1 VEDAVGNAVGDAPID
16 SRWDDD
22 TFLDELRAQT
32 DVTAD
37 ETVAALVRDGGV
49 AAVNRIFA
57 TLRADDRELPA
68 DAPAPLRDFIAATEA
83 PLPDLDFDRL
93 QRGGDVFLRHGFS
106 AAIVLLLDSLPQGY
120 SAPCLSRLLTISD
133 DLGTHPYKR
142 LMGVL
147 QLLVDISQARAFTPG
162 GRATVQAQ
170 KMRLL
175 HAGVRLQAHRFRPD
189 YQRRFGLPVNHE
201 DMLATSMGFSWL
213 VISGLRTLGAS
224 LRPEEEE
231 DLYYL
236 WYGFSRMMGIHP
248 PGRPDDDH
256 YVPRTVA
263 EAEIFYDAYARR
275 QYAAAEDNPDGVML
289 SRVNLKMVEDLLPR
303 WTRWLGLGIL
313 PRLVMTR
320 LLGEDGME
328 RVGIPAVTG
337 HRFLGG
343 GLGLV
348 LRTCQRLTDD
358 CPGHLAE
365 RLGRL
370 AFQEMI
376 DVSRGGEVTFCV
388 PVNLEELHSL
398 A

>member
-1 VEDAVGNAVGDAPID
+1 MGEAVID
-16 SRWDDD
+16 SRWNDD
-22 TFLDELRAQT
+22 TFLDELRRQA
-32 DVTAD
+32 DVAAD
-37 ETVAALVRDGGV
+37 ETVAALVREGGV
-49 AAVNRIFA
+49 DAVNQIFA
-57 TLRADDRELPA
+57 TLRADDQEIPA
-68 DAPAPLRDFIAATEA
+68 DAPAPFRDFVAATEA

-93 QRGGDVFLRHGFS
+93 QRGGDVFLRHAFS

-147 QLLVDISQARAFTPG
+147 QLLVDISQARAFAAG
-162 GRATVQAQ
+162 GRATVAAQ

-175 HAGVRLQAHRFRPD
+175 HAGVRFQTPRFRPD
-189 YQRRFGLPVNHE
+189 FQRRFGVPVNHE
-201 DMLATSMGFSWL
+201 DMLATAMGFSFL

-224 LRPEEEE
+224 LRPDEEE
-231 DLYYL
+231 DFYHL

-248 PGRPDDDH
+248 QGRPEDDH

-263 EAEIFYDAYARR
+263 EAEIFYEAYARR
-275 QYAAAEDNPDGVML
+275 QYAAAADNPDGVML
-289 SRVNLKMVEDLLPR
+289 ARANLAMVEDLMPR

-328 RVGIPAVTG
+328 RVGIPAVAG
-337 HRFLGG
+337 HRFLGWS
-343 GLGLV
+343 LGLV
-348 LRTCQRLTDD
+348 LSIFQRLSDD
-358 CPGHLAE
+358 FPGHLAE

-370 AFQEMI
+370 VFQDMI